1 MMNAMLVSFGLSSNM
16 WRKAILSA
24 CHIQNKVPHKKTG
37 KTPYE
42 LWEGHKPNLE
52 YLKVWGCLA
61 KVMLP
66 ESKRRKLGSR
76 TCDCM
81 FIGYA
86 CNSSCYRLLVIKSDI
101 LESYTII
108 ESENVIFFEHV
119 FPLKKKEK
127 VLHDSIEISNDFV
140 DDV

>member
-1 MMNAMLVSFGLSSNM
+1 M
-16 WRKAILSA
+16 WEEAILSVF
-24 CHIQNKVPHKKTG
+24 HIQNKEPHKKTG

-42 LWEGHKPNLE
+42 LWEWRQPNLE

-66 ESKRRKLGSR
+66 EPKRRKLGSR
-76 TCDCM
+76 TCDCV

-86 CNSSCYRLLVIKSDI
+86 CNSSCYRFLVIKSDI

-108 ESENVIFFEHV
+108 EYENAIFFKHM
-119 FPLKKKEK
+119 FPLKNKDK
-127 VLHDSIEISNDFV
+127 VLRDSIETSNKFV
-140 DDV
+140 DDVQEIRRSK